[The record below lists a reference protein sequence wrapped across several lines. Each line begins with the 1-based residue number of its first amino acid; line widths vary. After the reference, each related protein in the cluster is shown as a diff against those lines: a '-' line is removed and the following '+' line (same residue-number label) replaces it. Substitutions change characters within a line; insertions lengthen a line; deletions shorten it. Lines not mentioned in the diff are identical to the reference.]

1 MGNICCFGRFYR
13 LLGDI
18 IGFWAI
24 FVAFGQFCCST
35 NTGKTI
41 SKKAVHCIVQ
51 NSPIHHVVKG
61 RLKSAKNK
69 SGQIFIR
76 NVKNLIFSISIL
88 LPRFLLSLSLS
99 LCLSRKKL
107 SLLFNLYVSF
117 LTLSFIFI
125 FFQKMGHSHPLCSLF
140 SSFQLQLTGHVQ
152 YKFLPMTGFEHQTS
166 GAGSDRSTN

>member
-76 NVKNLIFSISIL
+76 NIKNLIFSISIL

-99 LCLSRKKL
+99 VFLVKNYLYYSIFMCLFLLSHLYLYFFKKWAIPIL
-107 SLLFNLYVSF
+107 FVLYFRLFN
-117 LTLSFIFI
+117 
-125 FFQKMGHSHPLCSLF
+125 F
-140 SSFQLQLTGHVQ
+140 S
-152 YKFLPMTGFEHQTS
+152 
-166 GAGSDRSTN
+166 

>member
-1 MGNICCFGRFYR
+1 MQKI
-13 LLGDI
+13 
-18 IGFWAI
+18 
-24 FVAFGQFCCST
+24 
-35 NTGKTI
+35 K
-41 SKKAVHCIVQ
+41 
-51 NSPIHHVVKG
+51 VVKFLFG
-61 RLKSAKNK
+61 TLKIS
-69 SGQIFIR
+69 SFPS
-76 NVKNLIFSISIL
+76 LSFYLDFFSV
-88 LPRFLLSLSLS
+88 SLS

-166 GAGSDRSTN
+166 GAGSDRSTNWATTAAKIFSYLYLSLSLCLIIISCSLNL